1 MTTET
6 RKRIRAY
13 KKMLPELRER
23 VIAVALLLAMSASML
38 GSASFAWITLSRS
51 PEVSGMSTTVAAN
64 GNLEIALA
72 QGSAKDPAEPP
83 RESAVGD
90 SSAAEGQNIVG
101 ANVTWGN
108 LVNVSDPTYGLSKI
122 ALRPAL
128 LSAYNRTDYPLN
140 GATYGGDGRVVSTND
155 RYEFASYTKL
165 PNDGYFAAGDK
176 ANYGVRAISSVKYEN
191 VQGNA
196 RIDIYSKETDQL
208 YREAQAYYK
217 KVVADTPNEVNT
229 LDEAGGVTCISAL
242 EGLVQVF
249 AQDQV
254 NEMMG
259 SGTKSSCSPYLWHLY
274 QMMLLLEEAM
284 ELEGKAILE
293 MANWQAYIASGND
306 IRENTFASID
316 TLLSYSTADLQNR
329 FGVKIDTLTSYK
341 SNLNTLRNK
350 CIAAIYPLAKKC
362 QNPDAPEQ
370 QYYWDDIA
378 SIVNELVHIN
388 SATLNGVELNGM
400 GLGSISSVTGSSKN
414 KRYPVVAKKGLLV
427 EMERRFVTQDS
438 RVQADVYAYVKA
450 LGMKVE
456 VYGTVYTQAYI
467 ENYTADYT
475 KDMSYSEGLQSG
487 AKGEPVAKDTY
498 GLALDLW
505 VRTNYPSAVLT
516 LEGSAKYEDQR
527 ATAKIDGTTYELY
540 TITVGSGETQMERD
554 IYKKAD
560 AEGAEKWFYVDNP
573 TMEVVAEDM
582 GDQTPKEKMIPVIVG
597 YEGENRVWED
607 WRDLLESGYIEQD
620 ATTQGAGS
628 CFVFYADTPTEQ
640 AKIMEMLEAFNVAFM
655 DQNGDILGTAKLNLG
670 SAYANQ
676 GKVTVPL
683 EVETGTEYTD
693 EAGVTHKGLTTLTQN
708 TPTMITAVVYLNGSD
723 LKNENVLADG
733 ELQGQLNIQFGTDST
748 LIAPKDEELQQQ
760 ARTIT
765 ATVSING
772 QSGTDG
778 YIGGEQGFDY
788 KAGGYPTTVTLTV
801 DGDQPQRI
809 KGFFVRVINDT
820 QGTRGDEVEFTKN
833 ADGKWTGNFTLTN
846 PGTYAFNTLL
856 VDGVQYTLHDGT
868 QKSGLNEYYPSNRPY
883 IYIKGLKVSSATV
896 DVAPGTYMTADTSKA
911 FPVKVGIDA
920 AVPVKQVTAQFFST
934 DEGNS
939 KQYSAILTYDN
950 ASGLWT
956 GTANISSSG
965 TYTLKYIVVDGQT
978 LDAPS
983 SGTYTLYLGL
993 TARVSTS
1000 VPAANRTYTYDEDES
1015 KQLEMLVNIYDDNHE
1030 AIPNLTGVLLYYNNI
1045 LSPAEMKWENNRY
1058 EGTLD
1063 ATEAGEMT
1071 FQKILTPAGDIS
1083 NVQNAPV
1090 FKAIDENPTTLESC
1104 NDAEDKVT
1112 VIGKTTPATMSVKLG
1127 HGKTATVWAKMV
1139 NSEGGDSVYVK
1150 GTHSTADQNDI
1161 VFDVPMVDG
1170 TWTITKL
1177 LLQECF
1183 DSSYRWYD
1191 ATWTWNGQTGTKPTE
1206 ATEIDGLVF
1215 ELVEAQRELMTTK
1228 IVASYNVV
1236 VTAGGIEKT
1245 YSSTDNISSETMRV
1259 NLTPNG
1265 PGVLL
1270 ADHSTGDIIVKI
1282 TDDDGDP
1289 IDVVTAGTLEMQHD
1303 ANTTSKYG
1311 YYTGATGSKI
1321 NFTASASNGVVT
1333 FSGVT
1338 LNHAGEYNTN
1348 VFKVTVGGSEVEL
1361 KVKPKFTISSAKPTV
1376 TVASISPAAGTT
1388 NRIYTVS
1395 NPDTAGQLT
1404 TGDFFRRTNN
1414 SATVY
1419 LYTPQNDHLTVTK
1432 PEVTLSLSGIASG
1445 YTNASMTFDTKN
1457 ANSVGSTFSFGSGTT
1472 ATASI
1477 GKATNGSSS
1486 WSGDTFPVLY
1496 PAGKMTQGTLTLE
1509 YVGSTLVA
1517 TLSGEITIE
1526 QPQSPAIVNFTGI
1539 PDSYKKDDKP
1549 TQIVGDGS
1557 TVTVTLPKLTWTET
1571 IERSADSTATWT
1583 DYTAVET
1590 IAAGKIYGYK
1600 EYKTKDLFIFTTQHK
1615 DYQYYEWTHYQSSY
1629 TGTVNKY
1636 EQDKQIATWIIDG
1649 ERYPAGKEVT
1659 LTREGI
1665 ITVTAEVRSVG
1676 EERLVDTVEQT
1687 SYKDLYGYAK
1697 GEEVKDQEVAGY
1709 FGHTASGTKIGST
1722 VTSSSSAYPSPK
1734 LAVPSSANANTDT
1747 IGTNMTAN
1755 SGDYQQYWP

>member
-108 LVNVSDPTYGLSKI
+108 LVNVSDPTYGLSLIK
-122 ALRPAL
+122 LRPAL

-165 PNDGYFAAGDK
+165 TNNGYFAAGDK

-196 RIDIYSKETDQL
+196 RIDNYREDTEQL
-208 YREAQAYYK
+208 YMDAQTYYK
-217 KVVADTPNEVNT
+217 KVVSHVPNEVNT
-229 LDEAGGVTCISAL
+229 LDAAGGVTCISAL
-242 EGLVQVF
+242 QGLVKVF
-249 AQDQV
+249 AQDKL
-254 NEMMG
+254 NEMG
-259 SGTKSSCSPYLWHLY
+259 LGDGKGVNSSCSKFLWYLY
-274 QMMLLLEEAM
+274 QMMLLLEDAL
-284 ELEGKAILE
+284 ELEGKALLE
-293 MANWQAYIASGND
+293 LANWQAYIDSGDANT
-306 IRENTFASID
+306 ENTFASID
-316 TLLSYSTADLQNR
+316 TLLSFSTNELQQK
-329 FGVKIDTLTSYK
+329 FGVKIDTLASYK
-341 SNLNTLRNK
+341 STLNTLRND
-350 CIAAIYPLAKKC
+350 CIAALYPMAKKC

-370 QYYWDDIA
+370 EYYWDDI
-378 SIVNELVHIN
+378 SGIVNKLVNIN
-388 SATLNGVELNGM
+388 TAKLNGVELNKLGKDDI
-400 GLGSISSVTGSSKN
+400 GSILGSSET
-414 KRYPVVAKKGLLV
+414 KRHPVVAQGGLLV
-427 EMERRFVTQDS
+427 DLEKRFLTQES
-438 RVQADVYAYVKA
+438 RVQANVEVSVTAKVSVIA
-450 LGMKVE
+450 LPVT
-456 VYGTVYTQAYI
+456 VYGTVFTKAYI
-467 ENYTADYT
+467 DNYTPDYT
-475 KDMSYSEGLQSG
+475 KDLSYTEGLESG

-516 LEGSAKYEDQR
+516 LEGSAKYEDQW

-554 IYKKAD
+554 IFKKQVEE
-560 AEGAEKWFYVDNP
+560 EGTTVEKWFYVDNP
-573 TMEVVAEDM
+573 TMEVAAEDM
-582 GDQTPKEKMIPVIVG
+582 GDQTPEEKMIPVIVG

-693 EAGVTHKGLTTLTQN
+693 EAGATHKGLTTLTQN
-708 TPTMITAVVYLNGSD
+708 TPTMITAIVYLNGSN

-748 LIAPKDEELQQQ
+748 LIAPDNEELQQQ

-883 IYIKGLKVSSATV
+883 IYIKGLRVSSATV

-965 TYTLKYIVVDGQT
+965 TYTLKYIIVDGQP

-993 TARVSTS
+993 TARVSTT
-1000 VPAANRTYTYDEDES
+1000 VPAANRTYIYDDTKS
-1015 KQLEMLVNIYDDNHE
+1015 TQMPMLVNIYDDGYNP
-1030 AIPNLTGVLLYYNNI
+1030 IPNLTGVQLFYNNI
-1045 LSPAEMKWENNRY
+1045 LSPAPMTWRNNRY
-1058 EGTLD
+1058 EGTLN
-1063 ATEAGEMT
+1063 ATLAGEMT
-1071 FQKILTPAGDIS
+1071 FQKLVIS
-1083 NVQNAPV
+1083 NAGTVYTVYNPPV
-1090 FKAIDENPTTLESC
+1090 FKAINTKPTSFVSGTA
-1104 NDAEDKVT
+1104 DVAKKT
-1112 VIGKTTPATMSVKLG
+1112 VIGSAATPATMTVNLSNG
-1127 HGKTATVWAKMV
+1127 QTADVWVKMV
-1139 NSEGGDSVYVK
+1139 NSKGGDPVYVK
-1150 GTHSTADQNDI
+1150 GTHTAANQNQI
-1161 VFDVPMVDG
+1161 KVDVPMIDG
-1170 TWTITKL
+1170 EWTVTKV
-1177 LLQECF
+1177 LLQNCIGS
-1183 DSSYRWYD
+1183 DDGWYD
-1191 ATWTWNGQTGTKPTE
+1191 TTWTWDGQTGTKPTE
-1206 ATEIDGLVF
+1206 ATEIDGLIF
-1215 ELVEAQRELMTTK
+1215 ELSEEQQAVMTTK
-1228 IVASYNVV
+1228 ITASYNVKVTIGNV
-1236 VTAGGIEKT
+1236 VKT
-1245 YSSTDNISSETMRV
+1245 YSSTDNKSSETV
-1259 NLTPNG
+1259 IINLTPDG
-1265 PGVLL
+1265 EEAFF
-1270 ADHSTGDIIVKI
+1270 ADHGTGDIIVEI
-1282 TDDDGDP
+1282 TDDDGEP

-1303 ANTTSKYG
+1303 KDTTSKYG
-1311 YYTGATGSKI
+1311 HYTGAKGEKT
-1321 NFTASASNGVVT
+1321 NFTASVGDGTVT

-1338 LNHAGEYNTN
+1338 LNQAGEYNTN
-1348 VFKVTVGGSEVEL
+1348 TFKVTIGGAEEEI
-1361 KVKPKFTISSAKPTV
+1361 KVKPMFTIRSKAPSVSITDVAPDGTFSVDTITSGQVADGDQWETVTSNGCIVSWFNKHTHYKHKWATPTTHVYKANNTQYIPAFDDDSASVYFECLHDDKSPYGGTGDYHYQDTARAADNDTLDYHEYVQPTV
-1376 TVASISPAAGTT
+1376 TITLADMGNAA
-1388 NRIYTVS
+1388 
-1395 NPDTAGQLT
+1395 
-1404 TGDFFRRTNN
+1404 
-1414 SATVY
+1414 SATLAFV
-1419 LYTPQNDHLTVTK
+1419 DSSK
-1432 PEVTLSLSGIASG
+1432 
-1445 YTNASMTFDTKN
+1445 
-1457 ANSVGSTFSFGSGTT
+1457 T
-1472 ATASI
+1472 AAHI
-1477 GKATNGSSS
+1477 YATNGGTTKADYV
-1486 WSGDTFPVLY
+1486 WTAAEWKNDPTKTMYIGLY
-1496 PAGKMTQGTLTLE
+1496 EDKSRNNDAKTVAG
-1509 YVGSTLVA
+1509 
-1517 TLSGEITIE
+1517 
-1526 QPQSPAIVNFTGI
+1526 
-1539 PDSYKKDDKP
+1539 
-1549 TQIVGDGS
+1549 
-1557 TVTVTLPKLTWTET
+1557 
-1571 IERSADSTATWT
+1571 
-1583 DYTAVET
+1583 
-1590 IAAGKIYGYK
+1590 
-1600 EYKTKDLFIFTTQHK
+1600 
-1615 DYQYYEWTHYQSSY
+1615 
-1629 TGTVNKY
+1629 
-1636 EQDKQIATWIIDG
+1636 
-1649 ERYPAGKEVT
+1649 
-1659 LTREGI
+1659 
-1665 ITVTAEVRSVG
+1665 TVTANK
-1676 EERLVDTVEQT
+1676 LVL
-1687 SYKDLYGYAK
+1687 KDSLGNPYTFDIAELTISNLY
-1697 GEEVKDQEVAGY
+1697 
-1709 FGHTASGTKIGST
+1709 
-1722 VTSSSSAYPSPK
+1722 
-1734 LAVPSSANANTDT
+1734 
-1747 IGTNMTAN
+1747 
-1755 SGDYQQYWP
+1755 